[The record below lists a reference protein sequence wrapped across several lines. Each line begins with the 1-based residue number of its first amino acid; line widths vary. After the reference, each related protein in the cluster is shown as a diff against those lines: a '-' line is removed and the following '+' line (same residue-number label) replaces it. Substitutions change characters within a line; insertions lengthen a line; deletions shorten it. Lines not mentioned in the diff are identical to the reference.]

1 MDRSQR
7 ITLGVIALAFLA
19 GGDVAAFLGLDPA
32 WPGVVLRAGIILGA
46 IWFAAPA
53 FSRLSRRT
61 AIGVGIVAAVIVIRP
76 TLILW
81 GLVAGLAALVLVGRS
96 KD

>member
-1 MDRSQR
+1 MTRSQR
-7 ITLGVIALAFLA
+7 ITLGLIALAFLA
-19 GGDVAAFLGLDPA
+19 AGGVAAFLGLDPA
-32 WPGVVLRAGIILGA
+32 WPGVVLRAGIILAA

-61 AIGVGIVAAVIVIRP
+61 AIGVGVVAAVIVIRP

-81 GLVAGLAALVLVGRS
+81 GLVAGLAALVLAGRN